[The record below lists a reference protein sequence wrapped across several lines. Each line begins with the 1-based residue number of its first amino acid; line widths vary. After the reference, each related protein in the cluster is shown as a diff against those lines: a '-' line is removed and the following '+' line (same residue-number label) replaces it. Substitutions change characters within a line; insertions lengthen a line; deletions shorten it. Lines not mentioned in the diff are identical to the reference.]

1 MPKAKLFKNHRLTK
15 APKQN
20 RNRKKEDGRPK
31 GTLKRFKFEETKL
44 GFMLKH
50 EVPVVYDIIINLTP
64 KAPFVEPPILLV
76 KKICGC
82 SPDPSLRK
90 PKFKRYLDD
99 YAKNGLYCKRA
110 QKITPS
116 KKRYYEGIRKKK
128 MERFIKENRTEIDKI
143 KQFKD

>member
-1 MPKAKLFKNHRLTK
+1 
-15 APKQN
+15 
-20 RNRKKEDGRPK
+20 
-31 GTLKRFKFEETKL
+31 
-44 GFMLKH
+44 MLKH